1 MDTLNKVAFRQIY
14 NLWRNVVLSFVF
26 IIAIII
32 LCKYLPVY
40 LSPIISFIFAS
51 ILYSIIKYIEKRDD
65 DSCPI
70 ILYSTFISLLLY
82 SIILICLNLIYVI
95 NGFSLINEILFFD
108 RPFKPILI
116 YAPIALIVNIFFYIR
131 KTKLSICIRCK
142 LNNGDSFERGI
153 WGATQKAESYIQL
166 RNLILIYAI
175 ISLTIFI
182 YYNVLYVDININNR
196 DSFIFVWLTI
206 IVLIIDIFYF
216 LIRYYNLYLDLKES
230 NHILLPEEI
239 NNKNELLFLR
249 YYLICGNYIYLSSNN
264 YKNLNQGKLDT
275 PFFIKSNSPKITLE
289 ESTNIIKDLSGIE
302 NGEIRFFYGRK
313 SQRPRRNKMFRY
325 FYFLNGDQNDYKI
338 IKDGKWFNYDE
349 IKEIYSSEPD
359 KLSNILIADTTRI
372 ARILIT
378 EKVYDSHGNRKIALD
393 NYIPTYDLYDLY
405 NSDIDFQD
413 DKWIRISL
421 FNSDSKFY
429 KIRKLIRQIFRNR
442 QNRNTPP
449 TSHEA

>member
-1 MDTLNKVAFRQIY
+1 M
-14 NLWRNVVLSFVF
+14 
-26 IIAIII
+26 
-32 LCKYLPVY
+32 
-40 LSPIISFIFAS
+40 
-51 ILYSIIKYIEKRDD
+51 
-65 DSCPI
+65 
-70 ILYSTFISLLLY
+70 
-82 SIILICLNLIYVI
+82 
-95 NGFSLINEILFFD
+95 
-108 RPFKPILI
+108 
-116 YAPIALIVNIFFYIR
+116 
-131 KTKLSICIRCK
+131 
-142 LNNGDSFERGI
+142 
-153 WGATQKAESYIQL
+153 
-166 RNLILIYAI
+166 
-175 ISLTIFI
+175 
-182 YYNVLYVDININNR
+182 
-196 DSFIFVWLTI
+196 
-206 IVLIIDIFYF
+206 IIDIFYF

-275 PFFIKSNSPKITLE
+275 PFFIKSNSSKITLE

-325 FYFLNGDQNDYKI
+325 FYFLNGERNDYKI
-338 IKDGKWFNYDE
+338 NKNGKWFNYDE

-378 EKVYDSHGNRKIALD
+378 EKVYDSYGNRKIALD
-393 NYIPTYDLYDLY
+393 NYVPTYDLYDLY

-429 KIRKLIRQIFRNR
+429 KIRKLFRQIFRNR

>member
-51 ILYSIIKYIEKRDD
+51 ILYTIIKYIEKRDD

-82 SIILICLNLIYVI
+82 SITLICLNLIYAI

-108 RPFKPILI
+108 RPFKPILV

-325 FYFLNGDQNDYKI
+325 FYFLNGDRNDYKI
-338 IKDGKWFNYDE
+338 NKNGKWFNYDE

-378 EKVYDSHGNRKIALD
+378 EKVYDSYGNRKIALD
-393 NYIPTYDLYDLY
+393 NYVPTYDLYDLY

-429 KIRKLIRQIFRNR
+429 KIRKLFRQIFRNR

>member
-51 ILYSIIKYIEKRDD
+51 ILYTIIKYIEKRDD

-82 SIILICLNLIYVI
+82 SITLICLNLIYVI

-108 RPFKPILI
+108 RPFKPILV

-216 LIRYYNLYLDLKES
+216 LIATV
-230 NHILLPEEI
+230 I
-239 NNKNELLFLR
+239 FF
-249 YYLICGNYIYLSSNN
+249 C
-264 YKNLNQGKLDT
+264 
-275 PFFIKSNSPKITLE
+275 FFILRT
-289 ESTNIIKDLSGIE
+289 
-302 NGEIRFFYGRK
+302 NGEIRLFCFCG
-313 SQRPRRNKMFRY
+313 S
-325 FYFLNGDQNDYKI
+325 
-338 IKDGKWFNYDE
+338 
-349 IKEIYSSEPD
+349 
-359 KLSNILIADTTRI
+359 
-372 ARILIT
+372 
-378 EKVYDSHGNRKIALD
+378 
-393 NYIPTYDLYDLY
+393 
-405 NSDIDFQD
+405 
-413 DKWIRISL
+413 ISL
-421 FNSDSKFY
+421 D
-429 KIRKLIRQIFRNR
+429 RADVRQGRGHR
-442 QNRNTPP
+442 D
-449 TSHEA
+449 

>member
-1 MDTLNKVAFRQIY
+1 MDTLNKVAFKQIY
-14 NLWRNVVLSFVF
+14 NLWRNIVLSFIF
-26 IIAIII
+26 IIVIII

-51 ILYSIIKYIEKRDD
+51 ILYTIIKYIEKRDD

-82 SIILICLNLIYVI
+82 SITLIFLNLIYVI
-95 NGFSLINEILFFD
+95 NGFPLINEILFFD
-108 RPFKPILI
+108 RPFKPILV
-116 YAPIALIVNIFFYIR
+116 YAPIALIVNTFFYIR
-131 KTKLSICIRCK
+131 KTKLLICIKCK

-153 WGATQKAESYIQL
+153 WGATQKAESYTQL
-166 RNLILIYAI
+166 RNLIFIYAI
-175 ISLTIFI
+175 ISLTIFV

-230 NHILLPEEI
+230 NQIFLPEEI
-239 NNKNELLFLR
+239 DNKDELLFLR

-264 YKNLNQGKLDT
+264 YNNFNQGKLDT
-275 PFFIKSNSPKITLE
+275 PFFIKSNSPKITLK
-289 ESTNIIKDLSGIE
+289 ESTNIIKHLSGIE

-325 FYFLNGDQNDYKI
+325 FYFLKGDRNEYKI
-338 IKDGKWFNYDE
+338 NMDGKWFNYDE
-349 IKEIYSSEPD
+349 IKQIYSSEPD
-359 KLSNILIADTTRI
+359 KLSNILIADTTRV

-378 EKVYDSHGNRKIALD
+378 EKVYDSNGNRKIALD
-393 NYIPTYDLYDLY
+393 NYVPTYDLYDLY
-405 NSDIDFQD
+405 NSNIDFQD

-429 KIRKLIRQIFRNR
+429 RIRKLFRQIFRNR